1 MSKKILFVIDMQKD
15 FIDGSLG
22 SEEAKKIVP
31 NVVNLINNFEHHQ
44 QIWFT
49 TDTHYQDS
57 NIPDKPNYQDTLEG
71 KMLPIKHCIEG
82 TDGQKLNSEVSEA
95 IQNYC
100 GNFRGYI
107 KNTFGCLQMV
117 NDASTYLWDNI
128 NSDNEI
134 FICGLCSDICVL
146 SNALLLRAK
155 FPNLKITCYQDCCA
169 GTSKEA
175 HDAAMLMMRSNQI
188 NVESFNKE
196 N

>member
-1 MSKKILFVIDMQKD
+1 MAKKILFVIDMQND

-49 TDTHYQDS
+49 TDTHYENS
-57 NIPDKPNYQDTLEG
+57 NMPNKPNYDYTLEG
-71 KMLPIKHCIEG
+71 KKLPVKHCIEG
-82 TDGQKLNSEVSEA
+82 TRGHILNSDVNNA

-100 GNFRGYI
+100 GTFRGYI
-107 KNTFGCLQMV
+107 KNTFGSLDMVETASLQ
-117 NDASTYLWDNI
+117 LWDNI
-128 NSDNEI
+128 DSKDEI

-155 FPNLKITCYQDCCA
+155 FPNLKITCYEDCCA

-175 HDAAMLMMRSNQI
+175 HNAAMLVMKSNQI
-188 NVESFNKE
+188 DVEIFNKE